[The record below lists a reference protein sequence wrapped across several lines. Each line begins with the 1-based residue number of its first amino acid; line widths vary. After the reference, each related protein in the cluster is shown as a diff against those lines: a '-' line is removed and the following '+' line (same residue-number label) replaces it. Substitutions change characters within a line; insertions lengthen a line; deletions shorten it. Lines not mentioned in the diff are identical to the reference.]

1 MYMMK
6 TLAYPY
12 VHYGSITWISM
23 PEHRKR
29 VNKIHH
35 LARRRALRLPRGY
48 TNTYMNQ
55 FIPDMDIAEL
65 CTNINQK
72 WYNKKK
78 DEPSIAEAINTINK
92 KANTKKYTMGVRESP
107 LTLIS

>member
-1 MYMMK
+1 MHMMK
-6 TLAYPY
+6 TLTYPY
-12 VHYGSITWISM
+12 VQYGSITWIARQ
-23 PEHRKR
+23 EHRKT

-55 FIPDMDIAEL
+55 FLPEMDIAEW
-65 CTNINQK
+65 CTSINKK

-78 DEPSIAEAINTINK
+78 DEPSVAEAINTINQ
-92 KANTKKYTMGVRESP
+92 KANAKKYTMGVRESP
-107 LTLIS
+107 LTIIS